1 MILAHK
7 LNDIFSG
14 ISIVTFD
21 SNIEPIKEIQ
31 TTNFIFFVNEKNEVH
46 SVNVL
51 NSDISDRYFKK
62 TFNALNESK
71 SEEFI
76 HLCLE
81 EFSEGIFN
89 NSPKFVYG
97 KIINRIP
104 HPKSDKLFV
113 LQIIYQKQVF
123 QIVTNTLDSQEN
135 RVLVLSL
142 PGSVTANGTYI
153 IPGKM
158 LDVKS
163 EGMLTGYQTL
173 GLKGEG
179 LIFGEEEDQGKD
191 FAF

>member
-7 LNDIFSG
+7 LNDIFNG

-21 SNIEPIKEIQ
+21 SNIQPIKQIK

-46 SVNVL
+46 SANVL
-51 NSDISDRYFKK
+51 NSDISNRYFIK
-62 TFNALNESK
+62 TFNALNTSQ

-76 HLCLE
+76 SLCLQ

-97 KIINRIP
+97 KILKRTP
-104 HPKSDKLFV
+104 HPKSEKLFV
-113 LQIIYQKQVF
+113 LEIIYQKQVF

-135 RVLVLSL
+135 KVLVLAL
-142 PGSVTANGTYI
+142 PGSVTASGTYI
-153 IPGKM
+153 IAGKM
-158 LDVKS
+158 LDIKS

-173 GLKGEG
+173 GLEGEG
-179 LIFGEEEDQGKD
+179 LIFGEEEDLGRD